1 MDKKKLLSSCHLN
14 NVQLLKK
21 LSQLAWSPEEQWN
34 KKNNSQRWWRGLWWS
49 VHVTLCVG
57 LKCLQYANKKAK
69 TISAL
74 RGTACPTVWGWYL
87 IMNSSMGCLTSLR
100 QWKEL
105 YKSSLLQVLLIHFSH
120 LTPLRD
126 LGKSDFFQATKTNL
140 SQTLGSNSEP
150 SALQDCQ
157 TVSDL
162 WLIAYENNVFFFFS
176 PFTWEPS
183 WSQAPEKDFEGILS
197 SFDSQDSNILM
208 LKGISL
214 TVYNSVYYF
223 KTNNSSYT

>member
-74 RGTACPTVWGWYL
+74 RGTACPTIWGWYL

-105 YKSSLLQVLLIHFSH
+105 YKSSLLQVLLS
-120 LTPLRD
+120 T
-126 LGKSDFFQATKTNL
+126 
-140 SQTLGSNSEP
+140 
-150 SALQDCQ
+150 
-157 TVSDL
+157 
-162 WLIAYENNVFFFFS
+162 
-176 PFTWEPS
+176 
-183 WSQAPEKDFEGILS
+183 
-197 SFDSQDSNILM
+197 
-208 LKGISL
+208 SL
-214 TVYNSVYYF
+214 TLLASVIWVSQISF
-223 KTNNSSYT
+223 KLQRLTCHKLLVQT

>member
-105 YKSSLLQVLLIHFSH
+105 YKSSLLQVLLS
-120 LTPLRD
+120 T
-126 LGKSDFFQATKTNL
+126 
-140 SQTLGSNSEP
+140 
-150 SALQDCQ
+150 
-157 TVSDL
+157 
-162 WLIAYENNVFFFFS
+162 
-176 PFTWEPS
+176 
-183 WSQAPEKDFEGILS
+183 
-197 SFDSQDSNILM
+197 
-208 LKGISL
+208 SL
-214 TVYNSVYYF
+214 TLLASVIWVSQISFKLQRLTCHKLLVQTQNQVLFRTARLWVICDWLFMRIMFFVCLFFPPIYMGALMKPGSRKGLWGYF
-223 KTNNSSYT
+223 KQLWFPGF